1 MYFSLFCNYLPLE
14 KGEAPSFEKN
24 LNHLHSRRYCA
35 KFGWYW
41 PSGSGEDFQIL
52 SMYFRHFVII
62 SPWKKVGP
70 FISTNFSPYHSK
82 ILGQVWLKLAQW
94 LWRRRWKCEKFMTTM
109 TTMTTTDNGQ
119 ILIRKSHLSLRLR
132 WAKNMEST
140 FYMYITNNK
149 LSRRSYCIFRYI
161 LRSLSRNSDSW
172 CFYISNVIFQKLYSS
187 CKLAGGLYKLNI
199 YCKNTWETYIL
210 QWNVLILPVTP
221 LLAQ

>member
-1 MYFSLFCNYLPLE
+1 MRPHHLKKTWITFTQGGIVPSLVDIGPVVLE
-14 KGEAPSFEKN
+14 KKM
-24 LNHLHSRRYCA
+24 
-35 KFGWYW
+35 K
-41 PSGSGEDFQIL
+41 
-52 SMYFRHFVII
+52 M
-62 SPWKKVGP
+62 WKVYD
-70 FISTNFSPYHSK
+70 SD
-82 ILGQVWLKLAQW
+82 
-94 LWRRRWKCEKFMTTM
+94 
-109 TTMTTTDNGQ
+109 DNNNDDNDDGQ